1 MCDNFLKFSNRILF
15 FIFIFTLNHVFPAP
29 ATESY
34 LRLDPVPHQINA
46 VRFDPSYYYDS
57 PLKIDE
63 MAEDLVLKWK
73 SFNVNTVFYKAYDP
87 IYGAKYKTTYSLN
100 VMADYGRHDLLKYIL
115 KAAKKNDIRVV
126 AWIPAFLH
134 KSAWDL
140 HPEWRVKSADGTDY
154 QPNSDSYFLC
164 PANPQVRE
172 WWLGFI
178 KDLLKKYKD
187 LDGID
192 IAEPIINW
200 NGHQCFC
207 GTCTNFQDDELFT
220 SKGLT
225 QTLNET
231 VELIHSFDKI
241 ACITTV
247 ASVHDN
253 GRILSTQEQIL
264 KTGFDLDGV
273 LANKAKP
280 DWINIELMWQQW
292 AAYFQNN
299 SIFNPEWLTGAVQ
312 EVLRQVDEKA
322 TVIGHLELTSFGE
335 TKVDPELLAQN
346 IRLVKEAGI
355 EHIDIYDT
363 NLLDSQNAWNTIQ
376 SSLTFVPT
384 KRIIVYSDPR
394 GENDAKQIASLLS
407 HFKTDVNIVL
417 IDDNYKMSPFELD
430 SLNAVFYI
438 GVDPKFTVP
447 SNFVKKIYK
456 FKGTVCWINYGIKQL
471 LELSG
476 PDRYGFEYINPL
488 QDSAFSRVTYKGYS
502 LPRIDPSYNEIN
514 ITDSA
519 KCYELA
525 TMTDGTHQ
533 LPYTVRSGNLW
544 YFADLPTSFVTEGG
558 RHIVISDLLHEI
570 VREDHAAKKLALIRI
585 EDINPFTD
593 IESLKSV
600 VRYLKSQKVPFSVA
614 LVPFYLDPE
623 SNTAAT
629 LTDRPD
635 FVKEIKKIQ
644 KSGGTIVMHGTTHQY
659 RGETTADYEFW
670 DSMTSKPL
678 FADSKEYVRQKLL
691 TGFDELKKNGIYPL
705 TWETPHYAASQLDY
719 PVLNSFFST
728 AYERRQTIDL
738 HGTDQLLPYMI
749 YDHTSGGQIIPE
761 NLGYIPLSQPDAGPM
776 LQAAKNNLAIR
787 DGVASFFFHTF
798 VDHSTLKDIIPGL
811 KKLGYRFTSPRYTGN
826 LVTAPGF
833 RVVSGK
839 NEINLD
845 LNDEYLHEFYYDE
858 KGHIRDETYSD
869 STIYGSIQKQIDTPA
884 GWVYVAEKV
893 DNLPQGFFAKTFN
906 SIIPSVPKLTST
918 IFNPDEKSLMDA
930 DATPIRAAVLVDST
944 VTGYA
949 GQDQYNFIHAME
961 SVGIDVKSIDIK
973 NLIEVPAEINLLVV
987 PQAAA
992 SRLNSQQ
999 NLFLSYALQNGLNL
1013 ILEKNSQF
1021 SQNIG
1026 IIPTEETFVTDQIID
1041 EYFPQVNINWKKP
1054 DTLRAFDL
1062 DIEYVTY
1069 FSDVKSEMPVVIGG
1083 EYGTGKYLYFSTF
1096 FDPATEK
1103 GYGRFPYFIDL
1114 LKRQFN
1120 LVPTVRRNTVEIYFE
1135 PGDREDISI
1144 EDLIK
1149 IWRNNGVRR
1158 IYVSAWHYYL
1168 EYTYDYQR
1176 LIELAH
1182 QNAMLVYAW
1191 TELPHVS
1198 EKFWLEHPEW
1208 REKTATGRDARV
1220 DWRSNMALDIPEC
1233 KQAVFDE
1240 LRKIL
1245 TSFDWDGINFAELY
1259 YESPKG
1265 YEQPENFTPLND
1277 YMRNL
1282 FREEYGFDPLS
1293 LFNPNTPYYWK
1304 RNSTAVSKFFDFRQ
1318 DHIVKL
1324 HDEFL
1329 HFLTQLKEQN
1339 DYDWEIIVTTVDNI
1353 FSPEVGKGTGV
1364 NTIRILELADKYP
1377 FTVQIEDP
1385 LPLWALGPDR
1395 YTKLL
1400 DVYSSVKEKYPFILD
1415 INVVPIRDM
1424 KITQAPTVQPT
1435 GLELYSLA
1443 KAAGSEQT
1451 RVALYSEASLY
1462 EVDFPIIPYVMAIDA
1477 KEKITDE
1484 GWEIN
1489 TPYTVNTLLDYNAHK
1504 DVTVNG
1510 ELWPAYYRGR
1520 VILPPGRHL
1529 IQPVSRTSRFI
1540 KRFKSNT
1547 RLVDI
1552 SGELLSAKIISRG
1565 IEIKYQSLVPN
1576 IIILSEEP
1584 TEIILDD
1591 ESFNTQVTRGE
1602 LGYAVRFPAGQH
1614 TTTIFTQTSGTQT
1627 LKYASTA
1634 ISGLIV
1640 FLGITA
1646 GLLLSGLYIR
1656 SSIRRKHLS
1665 A

>member
-1 MCDNFLKFSNRILF
+1 MFNINLKSPLMILS
-15 FIFIFTLNHVFPAP
+15 FIIIVEISGVHSALA
-29 ATESY
+29 AESY
-34 LRLDPVPHQINA
+34 LNLDPVPNQINA

-57 PLKIDE
+57 PLKIDK
-63 MAEDLVLKWK
+63 MAEELVLKWK
-73 SFNVNTVFYKAYDP
+73 SSNVNTVFYKAYDP
-87 IYGAKYKTTYSLN
+87 IYGAKYKTSYSLN
-100 VMADYGRHDLLKYIL
+100 VMADYGRFDLLKHIL
-115 KAAKKNDIRVV
+115 KTAKQNEIRVI

-134 KSAWDL
+134 KSAWDQ
-140 HPEWRVKSADGTDY
+140 HPEWRVKSADGSDY
-154 QPNSDSYFLC
+154 HPTEDSYFLC

-178 KDLLKKYKD
+178 KDILNNYKD
-187 LDGID
+187 LDGVD

-200 NGHQCFC
+200 SGHQCFC
-207 GTCTNFQDDELFT
+207 GYCSKHRENELST
-220 SKGLT
+220 SEGLT
-225 QTLNET
+225 RTLNET
-231 VELIHSFDKI
+231 VELVQSIDKKV
-241 ACITTV
+241 CITTV

-253 GRILSTQEQIL
+253 GRIFSAREQIS
-264 KTGFDLDGV
+264 KTGFDLEGV
-273 LANKAKP
+273 LNNKTKP

-292 AAYFQNN
+292 ADYFQNRRV
-299 SIFNPEWLTGAVQ
+299 FKPEWLTDAVH
-312 EVLRQVDEKA
+312 EVLRQVNERA
-322 TVIGHLELTSFGE
+322 TVIGHLEITSFGE
-335 TKVDPELLAQN
+335 SKVDADLLAQS
-346 IRLVKEAGI
+346 IRIVKEAGI

-363 NLLDSQNAWNTIQ
+363 HLLDSQNAWETIQ
-376 SSLTFVPT
+376 SSLTYVPT
-384 KRIIVYSDPR
+384 KNIIVYSDPR

-407 HFKTDVNIVL
+407 HFKTKVRIVL
-417 IDDNYKMSPFELD
+417 FDDNYQMSPFELD
-430 SLNAVFYI
+430 SINALFYI
-438 GVDPKFTVP
+438 GVDPKFTIP
-447 SNFVKKIYK
+447 PDILKAINK
-456 FKGTVCWINYGIKQL
+456 FDGTLCWVNYGIEQL
-471 LELSG
+471 LDIAGE
-476 PDRYGFEYINPL
+476 DRFGFEYEKPL
-488 QDSAFSRVTYKGYS
+488 QDSLYTQVSFKGYS
-502 LPRIDPSYNEIN
+502 LPRIDPSYHKIN
-514 ITDSA
+514 ITDST
-519 KCYELA
+519 KCVELA
-525 TMTDGTHQ
+525 SMTNGTSQ

-558 RHIVISDLLHEI
+558 RHIVISDLLHDI
-570 VREDHAAKKLALIRI
+570 VREDHMAKKLALIRV
-585 EDINPFTD
+585 EDINPFTN
-593 IESLKSV
+593 IESLKRV
-600 VRYLKSQKVPFSVA
+600 VGYLKSQNVPFSVA

-644 KSGGTIVMHGTTHQY
+644 NSGGTIIMHGTTHQY

-678 FADSKEYVRQKLL
+678 FADSKEYVRQKLF

-705 TWETPHYAASQLDY
+705 SWETPHYAASQLDY
-719 PVLNSFFST
+719 PIMNSFFST

-749 YDHTSGGQIIPE
+749 YNHTSGGQIIPE
-761 NLGYIPLSQPDAGPM
+761 NLGYIPLSRPDAGPM

-798 VDHSTLKDIIPGL
+798 VDHSALKDIIPGL
-811 KKLGYRFTSPRYTGN
+811 KKLGYQFTSPRYTDN
-826 LVTAPGF
+826 FVTAPGF
-833 RVVSGK
+833 RVVSGE

-869 STIYGSIQKQIDTPA
+869 STINGSIQKQIVTPA

-893 DNLPQGFFAKTFN
+893 DNLPQGFFAQTFN

-944 VTGYA
+944 VTERA
-949 GQDQYNFIHAME
+949 GRDQYNFIHAIE

-973 NLIEVPAEINLLVV
+973 NLIEVPEGVNLLIV
-987 PQAAA
+987 PQTAA
-992 SRLNSQQ
+992 RNLNSQQ
-999 NLFLSYALQNGLNL
+999 NLFLIYALQNGLNL
-1013 ILEKNSQF
+1013 ILEKNSEL

-1026 IIPTEETFVTDQIID
+1026 IIPGEEVAITDQVID

-1054 DTLRAFDL
+1054 DTVRAFDL
-1062 DIEYVTY
+1062 DIEYVSY
-1069 FSDVKSEMPVVIGG
+1069 YNDKKSELPVVIGG
-1083 EYGTGKYLYFSTF
+1083 EYGTGKYLYFATL
-1096 FDPATEK
+1096 FDPNTEY
-1103 GYGRFPYFIDL
+1103 GFGRFPYFIDL
-1114 LKRQFN
+1114 LNRQFN

-1144 EDLIK
+1144 EDLVK

-1158 IYVSAWHYYL
+1158 IYVSAWHFY
-1168 EYTYDYQR
+1168 EAYTYDYER
-1176 LIELAH
+1176 LIRLAH

-1245 TSFDWDGINFAELY
+1245 TSYDWDGINFAELY

-1265 YEQPENFTPLND
+1265 YEQPENFTPLNE

-1282 FREEYGFDPLS
+1282 FRTEYGFDPLS

-1304 RNSTAVSKFFDFRQ
+1304 RNPTAVNKFFDFREE
-1318 DHIVKL
+1318 HIVKL

-1329 HFLTQLKEQN
+1329 NFLYQLKEQN
-1339 DYDWEIIVTTVDNI
+1339 DLDWEIIVTSVDNI

-1364 NTIRILELADKYP
+1364 NTFRILELADEYP
-1377 FTVQIEDP
+1377 FTIQIEDP

-1395 YTKLL
+1395 YTKLI
-1400 DVYSSVKEKYPFILD
+1400 DAYSSVKEKYPFILD

-1424 KITQAPTVQPT
+1424 KITQAPTAQPT

-1443 KAAGSEQT
+1443 KAAGNGNT
-1451 RVALYSEASLY
+1451 RVAMYSEASLY
-1462 EVDFPIIPYVMAIDA
+1462 EVDFPIIPYIMAIEA
-1477 KEKITDE
+1477 KENITDE

-1489 TPYTVNTLLDYNAHK
+1489 TPYTVNTLLDYKAHK
-1504 DVTVNG
+1504 DVIVNG
-1510 ELWPAYYRGR
+1510 ELWPAYYQGR
-1520 VILPPGRHL
+1520 VILPPGKHL

-1552 SGELLSAKIISRG
+1552 SGELLSTKIISRG

-1576 IIILSEEP
+1576 VIILSEEP

-1591 ESFNTQVTRGE
+1591 KNYDTQVTRGE
-1602 LGYAVRFPAGQH
+1602 LGYAVRLPAGQH
-1614 TTTIFTQTSGTQT
+1614 ITTIYTLSSGTQT

-1640 FLGITA
+1640 FLGISA
-1646 GLLLSGLYIR
+1646 GLLLSGLYLR

-1665 A
+1665 I